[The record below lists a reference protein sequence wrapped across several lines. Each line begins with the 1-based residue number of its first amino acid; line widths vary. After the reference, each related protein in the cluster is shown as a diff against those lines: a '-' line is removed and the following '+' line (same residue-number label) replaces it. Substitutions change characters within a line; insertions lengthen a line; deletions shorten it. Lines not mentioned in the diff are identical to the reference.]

1 MRGTM
6 SNVKALRENAK
17 NEAEQL
23 FNELRTLGDEIR
35 LKAHLAN
42 AEGRDAWKQLE
53 PQLLQFGRRVETAS
67 EAALGELRAAGNQ
80 LRSDLQRLCHELL
93 EPRPDALNS

>member
-1 MRGTM
+1 M

-17 NEAEQL
+17 NEAEHL
-23 FNELRTLGDEIR
+23 FNELRALGDEIR

-42 AEGRDAWKQLE
+42 AEGRDAWNRLE
-53 PQLLQFGRRVETAS
+53 PQLLQFGRRVETCS

-80 LRSDLQRLCHELL
+80 LRSNLERLCQELRK
-93 EPRPDALNS
+93 PQPGAPNS

>member
-1 MRGTM
+1 M
-6 SNVKALRENAK
+6 SNVKGLRENATK
-17 NEAEQL
+17 EATQL

-42 AEGRDAWKQLE
+42 AEGRDAWNRLE
-53 PQLLQFGRRVETAS
+53 PQLLQFGRRVETCS

-80 LRSDLQRLCHELL
+80 LRSNLERLCQELRT
-93 EPRPDALNS
+93 PRPEAPNS

>member
-1 MRGTM
+1 M

-17 NEAEQL
+17 KEAEHL

-42 AEGRDAWKQLE
+42 AEGRDAWNRLE
-53 PQLLQFGRRVETAS
+53 PELLQFGRRVESSS

-80 LRSDLQRLCHELL
+80 LRANLERLCQDLRK
-93 EPRPDALNS
+93 PRADAPNS

>member
-1 MRGTM
+1 M
-6 SNVKALRENAK
+6 SNVKALRENAQH
-17 NEAEQL
+17 EAELL
-23 FNELRTLGDEIR
+23 FDELRTLGDEVR

-42 AEGRDAWKQLE
+42 AEGRDAWNRLE

-80 LRSDLQRLCHELL
+80 LRSSLERLCQELRK
-93 EPRPDALNS
+93 PRPDAPNN